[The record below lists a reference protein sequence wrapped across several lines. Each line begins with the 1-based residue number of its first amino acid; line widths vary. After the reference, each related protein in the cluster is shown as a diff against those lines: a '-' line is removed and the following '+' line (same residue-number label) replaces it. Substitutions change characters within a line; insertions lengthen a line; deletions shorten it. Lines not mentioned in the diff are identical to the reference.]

1 MCGICGIVNFDES
14 APVDR
19 AVIERMTESIAHRG
33 PDDAGYFVQGQV
45 GLGHRRLSIID
56 LSGGGQPIFNEDHS
70 AAIIFNGEIY
80 NYRTLAAGLSA
91 AGHIFKTRSD
101 TETILHA
108 YDEYGDDCVDQLRGM
123 FGFAI
128 WDRAKRRLLLARDR
142 LGVKPVYYYRN
153 DRFLAFASEIKSLL
167 EIESIPREVDPESLD
182 MYLSLRYVPGP
193 RTMFKSIF
201 RLQPGH
207 ILVADDSGV
216 QTKKYWDIHYADPEP
231 HSPECLLE
239 RFKELL
245 DESVRMRLIS
255 EVPLGVFLSGGLDS
269 SAILA
274 MMSRSQQIAGGE
286 RVKTFSVGYSASG
299 AEEESANEFEYA
311 RLAAQSFASDHHE
324 YRLDAKGFADF
335 VPDLVR
341 YLDEPLADPSCIPL
355 YFISKLA
362 RERITVVLSGEGA
375 DEIFAG
381 YGIYGKMLALDRIYN
396 RSRAFGRIAPWVA
409 RVAPSERLRHY
420 VRMCGQ
426 PLETRYRGVSRG
438 FSAEGKLRLIGS
450 DRTKRSE
457 RRLQEIFG
465 GYFDAVKDASPL
477 DQMLYV
483 DAKVW
488 LPDDLLIKAD
498 KMTMANGL
506 ELRVPFLDH
515 KMVEFAATLPN
526 SSKAGGKG
534 GKTLLRTAMRG
545 VLPDAIIDR
554 PKKGFPIPIGSWLRT
569 SLQQFTRDHLLAPD
583 SACSRYFDRDETAR
597 LVREQEQGKVDRS
610 QEIWTLLVFE
620 FWHRHFIQN
629 HPRPAAKR
637 MSQPLAEAQQM
648 IYGGPSC

>member
-1 MCGICGIVNFDES
+1 MCGICGIVNFDS
-14 APVDR
+14 DSVDR
-19 AVIERMTESIAHRG
+19 AVIVRMTGALAHRG
-33 PDDAGYFVQGQV
+33 PDDAGYFVDGRV

-56 LSGGGQPIFNEDHS
+56 LSGGKQPIFNEDRS

-80 NYRTLAAGLSA
+80 NYRDLASELTT
-91 AGHIFKTRSD
+91 AGHTFKTRSD

-108 YDEYGDDCVDQLRGM
+108 YEEYGDECVQQLRGM

-153 DRFLAFASEIKSLL
+153 GRFLAFASEIKSLL
-167 EIESIPREVDPESLD
+167 EIASIPREVDPEALD

-193 RTMFKSIF
+193 RTMFKNIF

-207 ILVADDSGV
+207 ILVADDDGV
-216 QTKKYWDIHYADPEP
+216 RTTKYWDIDYPNPEP
-231 HSPECLLE
+231 RSPEYLLE
-239 RFKELL
+239 RFRELL
-245 DESVRMRLIS
+245 EESVRMRLIS

-274 MMSRSQQIAGGE
+274 TMSKIAGGD
-286 RVKTFSVGYSASG
+286 RVKTFSVGYEASG
-299 AEEESANEFEYA
+299 AEAEAANEFAYA
-311 RLAAQSFASDHHE
+311 RLATDAFACEHHE
-324 YRLDAKGFADF
+324 YRLDARNFADF
-335 VPDLVR
+335 VPELVR

-362 RERITVVLSGEGA
+362 REHITVVLSGEGA
-375 DEIFAG
+375 DEILAG
-381 YGIYGKMLALDRIYN
+381 YGIYGRMLTLDRIYN
-396 RSRAFGRIAPWVA
+396 LSGPLSHLAPWIA
-409 RVAPSERLRHY
+409 RLTPMEKLRHY

-426 PLETRYRGVSRG
+426 PLENRYRGVSRG
-438 FSAEGKLRLIGS
+438 FSAEGK
-450 DRTKRSE
+450 
-457 RRLQEIFG
+457 RRLVGADRMKQSGMLMQEIFG
-465 GYFDAVKDASPL
+465 GYFKAVQNASPL

-506 ELRVPFLDH
+506 ELRFPFLDH
-515 KMVEFAATLPN
+515 KLVEFAGTLPN
-526 SSKAGGKG
+526 ASKVHGKG
-534 GKTLLRTAMRG
+534 GKTLLRSAMRG
-545 VLPDAIIDR
+545 VLPDSIIDR

-569 SLQQFTRDHLLAPD
+569 SLRQFTRDHLLARD
-583 SACSRYFDRDETAR
+583 SACGRYVDRDETAR
-597 LVREQEQGKVDRS
+597 LVEEHEQGRADRS

-620 FWHRHFIQN
+620 FWHRQFID
-629 HPRPAAKR
+629 HYPRPADAPGYR
-637 MSQPLAEAQQM
+637 ALFEAQ
-648 IYGGPSC
+648 PS

>member
-14 APVDR
+14 DPVDR
-19 AVIERMTESIAHRG
+19 VVIERMTESLAHRG
-33 PDDAGYFVQGQV
+33 PDDAGYFVQGQI

-56 LSGGGQPIFNEDHS
+56 LSGGRQPIFNEDRS

-80 NYRTLAAGLSA
+80 NYRDLAAVLSS
-91 AGHIFKTRSD
+91 AGHTFKTRSD

-108 YDEYGDDCVDQLRGM
+108 YEEYGDNCVDQLRGM

-128 WDRAKRRLLLARDR
+128 WDRGKRRLLLARDR

-167 EIESIPREVDPESLD
+167 EIEAIPREVDPESLD

-193 RTMFKSIF
+193 RTMFKNIF

-207 ILVADDSGV
+207 MLVADDGGV
-216 QTKKYWDIHYADPEP
+216 RTTKYWDINYAELEP
-231 HSPECLLE
+231 REPQDLLSRFSELLE
-239 RFKELL
+239 
-245 DESVRMRLIS
+245 ESVRLRLIS

-274 MMSRSQQIAGGE
+274 MMSKLSDIAGGE
-286 RVKTFSVGYSASG
+286 RVKTFSVGYEASG
-299 AEEESANEFEYA
+299 AEEEAANEFDYA
-311 RLAAQSFASDHHE
+311 RLAAQSFGSEHHE
-324 YRLDAKGFADF
+324 YRLDANSFAEF
-335 VPDLVR
+335 VPDLVS

-362 RERITVVLSGEGA
+362 REHITVVLSGEGA
-375 DEIFAG
+375 DEILAG
-381 YGIYGKMLALDRIYN
+381 YGIYGRMLALDRIYGHSGAL
-396 RSRAFGRIAPWVA
+396 SRLAPWIA
-409 RVAPSERLRHY
+409 RLAPSEKLRHY

-438 FSAEGKLRLIGS
+438 FSAEGKLRLIGV
-450 DRTKRSE
+450 DRMKRSE
-457 RRLQEIFG
+457 QRLRKIFG
-465 GYFDAVKDASPL
+465 GYFNAVKAASPL
-477 DQMLYV
+477 DRMLYV

-515 KMVEFAATLPN
+515 KMVEFAATLP
-526 SSKAGGKG
+526 SASKTGGKG
-534 GKTLLRTAMRG
+534 GKTLLRSAMRG

-554 PKKGFPIPIGSWLRT
+554 PKKGFPIPLGSWLRT
-569 SLQQFTRDHLLAPD
+569 TLRQFTRDHLLAPD
-583 SACSRYFDRDETAR
+583 SACSRYFDRDETTR
-597 LVREQEQGKVDRS
+597 LVHEQEQGAVDRS

-620 FWHRHFIQN
+620 FWHRHFIQD
-629 HPRPAAKR
+629 HPRPAAVR
-637 MSQPLAEAQQM
+637 TSRPLIETQQVS
-648 IYGGPSC
+648 YGEPLC

>member
-1 MCGICGIVNFDES
+1 MCGICGILNFNES
-14 APVDR
+14 DLVDR
-19 AVIERMTESIAHRG
+19 AVIERMTESLAHRG
-33 PDDAGYFVQGQV
+33 PDDAGYFVQGQA

-56 LSGGGQPIFNEDHS
+56 LSGGRQPIFNEDRS

-80 NYRTLAAGLSA
+80 NYQALAADLNA
-91 AGHIFKTRSD
+91 TGHIFKTRSD

-108 YDEYGDDCVDQLRGM
+108 YEEYGDPCVDRLRGM

-128 WDRAKRRLLLARDR
+128 WDRGKRRLLLARDR

-167 EIESIPREVDPESLD
+167 EIDSIPREVDPESLD

-193 RTMFKSIF
+193 RTMFKNIF

-216 QTKKYWDIHYADPEP
+216 RTTKYWDIQYQDPEP
-231 HSPECLLE
+231 HSPEYFLE
-239 RFKELL
+239 RFRELL
-245 DESVRMRLIS
+245 EESVQLRLIS

-274 MMSRSQQIAGGE
+274 MMGKSRELSGDD
-286 RVKTFSVGYSASG
+286 RVKTFSVGYDASG
-299 AEEESANEFEYA
+299 AEEETANEFEYA
-311 RLAAQSFASDHHE
+311 RLAAQSFGADHHE
-324 YRLDAKGFADF
+324 YRLDARSFAEF
-335 VPDLVR
+335 VPDLVS

-362 RERITVVLSGEGA
+362 REHITVVLSGEGA
-375 DEIFAG
+375 DEILAG
-381 YGIYGKMLALDRIYN
+381 YGIYGKMLALDRIYEN
-396 RSRAFGRIAPWVA
+396 SGALGRLAPWLA
-409 RVAPSERLRHY
+409 SFTPSEKLRHY

-438 FSAEGKLRLIGS
+438 FSAEGKLRLIGG
-450 DRTKRSE
+450 DRMRQSE
-457 RRLQEIFG
+457 QRLQEIFG
-465 GYFDAVKDASPL
+465 GYFKAVKGASPL

-515 KMVEFAATLPN
+515 KMVEFSATLPN
-526 SSKAGGKG
+526 VSKAGGKG

-554 PKKGFPIPIGSWLRT
+554 PKKGFPIPLGSWLRT

-583 SACSRYFDRDETAR
+583 SACSRHFDRDETAR

-620 FWHRHFIQN
+620 FWHRHFIRNQ
-629 HPRPAAKR
+629 PRQAIER
-637 MSQPLAEAQQM
+637 MSQPPAEAQQVS
-648 IYGGPSC
+648 YGEPSC

>member
-1 MCGICGIVNFDES
+1 MCGICGIVKFDTS
-14 APVDR
+14 DPVDQV
-19 AVIERMTESIAHRG
+19 VIERMTESLAHRG

-56 LSGGGQPIFNEDHS
+56 LSGGQQPIFNEDRS
-70 AAIIFNGEIY
+70 AAIVFNGEIY
-80 NYRTLAAGLSA
+80 NYRTLAAALSS
-91 AGHIFKTRSD
+91 AGHTFKTRSD

-108 YDEYGDDCVDQLRGM
+108 YEEYGDGCVDQLRGM

-128 WDRAKRRLLLARDR
+128 WDRVKRRLLLARDR

-167 EIESIPREVDPESLD
+167 EIDSIPREVDPEALD

-193 RTMFKSIF
+193 RTMFKNIF

-216 QTKKYWDIHYADPEP
+216 RTTKYWDITYSDMEP
-231 HSPECLLE
+231 RSPESLLE
-239 RFKELL
+239 QFRELL
-245 DESVRMRLIS
+245 EESVRMRLIS

-274 MMSRSQQIAGGE
+274 MMTSATKGE
-286 RVKTFSVGYSASG
+286 RVKTFSVGYEASG
-299 AEEESANEFEYA
+299 AEEEAANEFEYA
-311 RLAAQSFASDHHE
+311 RLAARSFASEHHE
-324 YRLDAKGFADF
+324 YRLDAKGFSQF
-335 VPDLVR
+335 MPELVR

-355 YFISKLA
+355 YFVSKLA
-362 RERITVVLSGEGA
+362 REHITVVLSGEGA
-375 DEIFAG
+375 DEILAG
-381 YGIYGKMLALDRIYN
+381 YGIYGRMLALNRIYASSGAL
-396 RSRAFGRIAPWVA
+396 RPLAPWIA
-409 RVAPSERLRHY
+409 RLTPSEKLRHY
-420 VRMCGQ
+420 VRMCGE
-426 PLETRYRGVSRG
+426 PIETRYRGVSRG
-438 FSAEGKLRLIGS
+438 FSAEGKLKLVGR
-450 DRTKRSE
+450 DRMQQSE
-457 RRLQEIFG
+457 QRLQEIFG
-465 GYFDAVKDASPL
+465 GYFAAAKNASPL
-477 DQMLYV
+477 DRMLYV

-515 KMVEFAATLPN
+515 KMVEFAATLP
-526 SSKAGGKG
+526 SSLKAGGKG
-534 GKTLLRTAMRG
+534 GKTLLRRAMRG

-569 SLQQFTRDHLLAPD
+569 SLRQFTRDHLLASD
-583 SACSRYFDRDETAR
+583 SACSRYFDRDETTR
-597 LVREQEQGKVDRS
+597 LVHEQEQGTVDRS

-620 FWHRHFIQN
+620 FWHRHFIEN
-629 HPRPAAKR
+629 HSRPVAAHR
-637 MSQPLAEAQQM
+637 SRPLLEAQQVS
-648 IYGGPSC
+648 YGEQLC

>member
-1 MCGICGIVNFDES
+1 MCGICGIVNFDGS
-14 APVDR
+14 DPVDR
-19 AVIERMTESIAHRG
+19 IVIERMTESLAHRG
-33 PDDAGYFVQGQV
+33 PDDAGYFVEGRV

-56 LSGGGQPIFNEDHS
+56 LSGGRQPIFNEDRS
-70 AAIIFNGEIY
+70 AAIVFNGEIY
-80 NYRTLAAGLSA
+80 NYRDLAEALKT
-91 AGHIFKTRSD
+91 AGHTFRTRSD

-108 YDEYGDDCVDQLRGM
+108 YEEYGDDCVQQLRGM

-128 WDRAKRRLLLARDR
+128 WDGAKQRLLLARDR
-142 LGVKPVYYYRN
+142 LGVKPVYYYR
-153 DRFLAFASEIKSLL
+153 DRHFLAFASEIKSLL
-167 EIESIPREVDPESLD
+167 EIRSIPREVDPDAFD

-193 RTMFKSIF
+193 RTMFKNIF

-207 ILVADDSGV
+207 VLVADDSGIRI
-216 QTKKYWDIHYADPEP
+216 TKYWDIDYPDPEP
-231 HSPECLLE
+231 HSPEFLLE
-239 RFKELL
+239 RFRELL
-245 DESVRMRLIS
+245 DESVRMRLLS

-274 MMSRSQQIAGGE
+274 TMSKYAGDS
-286 RVKTFSVGYSASG
+286 RVKTFSVGYQASR
-299 AEEESANEFEYA
+299 AEETASNEFEYA
-311 RLAAQSFASDHHE
+311 RLAADAFASEHHE
-324 YRLDAKGFADF
+324 YRLDATHFAEF
-335 VPDLVR
+335 VPDLVS

-362 RERITVVLSGEGA
+362 REHITVVLSGEGA
-375 DEIFAG
+375 DEILAG
-381 YGIYGKMLALDRIYN
+381 YGIYSKMLALDRIYAGAGPL
-396 RSRAFGRIAPWVA
+396 SRLAPWIA
-409 RVAPSERLRHY
+409 NLAPSEKLRHY

-438 FSAEGKLRLIGS
+438 FTEEGKLRLVGA
-450 DRTKRSE
+450 DRMKQSE
-457 RRLQEIFG
+457 RQFRDVFG
-465 GYFDAVKDASPL
+465 GYFKAVENASPL
-477 DQMLYV
+477 DRMLYV

-526 SSKAGGKG
+526 ASKIHGKG
-534 GKTLLRTAMRG
+534 GKTLLRSAMRG

-569 SLQQFTRDHLLAPD
+569 SLRQFTRDHLLARD
-583 SACSRYFDRDETAR
+583 SACSRYVDRDETAR
-597 LVREQEQGKVDRS
+597 LVEEHEQGRADRS

-620 FWHRHFIQN
+620 FWHRHFIED
-629 HPRPAAKR
+629 HPAAPGR
-637 MSQPLAEAQQM
+637 HALMETQRETC
-648 IYGGPSC
+648 GEPS

>member
-1 MCGICGIVNFDES
+1 MCGICGIVNFNGSD
-14 APVDR
+14 PVDR
-19 AVIERMTESIAHRG
+19 VTIERMTESLAHRG
-33 PDDAGYFVQGQV
+33 PDDAGYFVEGQV

-56 LSGGGQPIFNEDHS
+56 LSGGGQPIFNEDQS
-70 AAIIFNGEIY
+70 AAIVFNGEIY
-80 NYRTLAAGLSA
+80 NYRDLADELKT
-91 AGHIFKTRSD
+91 AGHTFRTRSD

-108 YDEYGDDCVDQLRGM
+108 YEEYGDDCVQQLRGM

-128 WDRAKRRLLLARDR
+128 WDGAKRRLLLARDR
-142 LGVKPVYYYRN
+142 LGVKPVYYYRD

-167 EIESIPREVDPESLD
+167 EIRSIPREVDPEAFD

-193 RTMFKSIF
+193 RTMFKNIF

-207 ILVADDSGV
+207 VLAADDSGV
-216 QTKKYWDIHYADPEP
+216 RIAKYWDIDYPETEP
-231 HSPECLLE
+231 RSPEYLLE
-239 RFKELL
+239 RFRELL
-245 DESVRMRLIS
+245 DESVRMRLLS

-274 MMSRSQQIAGGE
+274 TMSKYAGDS
-286 RVKTFSVGYSASG
+286 RVKTFSIGYQASP
-299 AEEESANEFEYA
+299 AEEMASNEFGYA
-311 RLAAQSFASDHHE
+311 RVAADAFSSEHHE
-324 YRLDAKGFADF
+324 YRLDAPSFAEF
-335 VPDLVR
+335 VPDLVS

-362 RERITVVLSGEGA
+362 REHITVVLSGEGA
-375 DEIFAG
+375 DEILAG
-381 YGIYGKMLALDRIYN
+381 YGIYGRMLALDRIYAGSGPL
-396 RSRAFGRIAPWVA
+396 RRLAPWA
-409 RVAPSERLRHY
+409 AHLTPSEKLRHY

-438 FSAEGKLRLIGS
+438 FTDEGKLRLVGA
-450 DRTKRSE
+450 DRMKQSGRQL
-457 RRLQEIFG
+457 RNVFG
-465 GYFDAVKDASPL
+465 AYFKAVEKASPL
-477 DQMLYV
+477 DRMLYV

-526 SSKAGGKG
+526 ASKIHGRG
-534 GKTLLRTAMRG
+534 GKTLLRSAMRG

-569 SLQQFTRDHLLAPD
+569 SLRQFTRDHLLARD
-583 SACSRYFDRDETAR
+583 SACGRYVDRAETAR
-597 LVREQEQGKVDRS
+597 LVEEHEQGRADRS

-620 FWHRHFIQN
+620 FWHRHFIED
-629 HPRPAAKR
+629 HPRQPVAPAR
-637 MSQPLAEAQQM
+637 MTLIGE
-648 IYGGPSC
+648 PS

>member
-1 MCGICGIVNFDES
+1 MCGICGIVKFDNS
-14 APVDR
+14 DPVDQV
-19 AVIERMTESIAHRG
+19 VIERMTESLAHRG

-56 LSGGGQPIFNEDHS
+56 LSGGRQPIFNEDRS

-80 NYRTLAAGLSA
+80 NYRALAAVLSS

-108 YDEYGDDCVDQLRGM
+108 YEEYGDDCVDQLRGM

-128 WDRAKRRLLLARDR
+128 WDRGKRRLLLARDR
-142 LGVKPVYYYRN
+142 LGVKPIYYYRN
-153 DRFLAFASEIKSLL
+153 DCFLAFASEIKSLL
-167 EIESIPREVDPESLD
+167 EVESIPREVDPESLD

-193 RTMFKSIF
+193 RTMFKNIF

-216 QTKKYWDIHYADPEP
+216 RTTKYWDITYPDAEP
-231 HSPECLLE
+231 RSPEYLLE
-239 RFKELL
+239 RFRELL
-245 DESVRMRLIS
+245 EESVRMRLIS

-269 SAILA
+269 STILA
-274 MMSRSQQIAGGE
+274 TMSAINGGE
-286 RVKTFSVGYSASG
+286 KVKTFSVGYEALG
-299 AEEESANEFEYA
+299 AEEEAANEFDYA
-311 RLAAQSFASDHHE
+311 RLAACSFASEHHE
-324 YRLDAKGFADF
+324 YRLDAKGFAEF
-335 VPDLVR
+335 VPELVR
-341 YLDEPLADPSCIPL
+341 FLDEPLADPSCIPL

-362 RERITVVLSGEGA
+362 REHITVVLSGEGA
-375 DEIFAG
+375 DEILAG
-381 YGIYGKMLALDRIYN
+381 YGIYGRMLALNRIYGGSGAL
-396 RSRAFGRIAPWVA
+396 RGLAPWIA
-409 RVAPSERLRHY
+409 RLTPSERLRHY
-420 VRMCGQ
+420 VRMCGE

-438 FSAEGKLRLIGS
+438 FSAEGKLRLIGA
-450 DRTKRSE
+450 DRMQRSE
-457 RRLQEIFG
+457 QRLQEIFG
-465 GYFDAVKDASPL
+465 GYFNAVQDASPL

-526 SSKAGGKG
+526 ASKAGGRG
-534 GKTLLRTAMRG
+534 GKTLLRQAMRG
-545 VLPDAIIDR
+545 ILPDAIIDR
-554 PKKGFPIPIGSWLRT
+554 PKMGFPIPIGSWLRT
-569 SLQQFTRDHLLAPD
+569 SLRQFTRDHLLAPD
-583 SACSRYFDRDETAR
+583 SACSRYFDRVETTR
-597 LVREQEQGKVDRS
+597 LVHEQEQGTVDRS

-620 FWHRHFIQN
+620 FWHRHFIEN
-629 HPRPAAKR
+629 HPRPVAAHR
-637 MSQPLAEAQQM
+637 SRTLLAAQQVS
-648 IYGGPSC
+648 YGEPLC

>member
-1 MCGICGIVNFDES
+1 MCGICGIVNFES
-14 APVDR
+14 DPVDR
-19 AVIERMTESIAHRG
+19 GTIERMTGALAHRG
-33 PDDAGYFVQGQV
+33 PDDAGYFVEGRV

-56 LSGGGQPIFNEDHS
+56 LSGGKQPIFNEDRS
-70 AAIIFNGEIY
+70 AAIVFNGEIY
-80 NYRTLAAGLSA
+80 NYRDLAAVLAS
-91 AGHIFKTRSD
+91 AGHTFKTRSD

-108 YDEYGDDCVDQLRGM
+108 YEEYGDGCVDHLRGM

-142 LGVKPVYYYRN
+142 LGVKPVYYYRSG
-153 DRFLAFASEIKSLL
+153 RFLAFASEIKSLL
-167 EIESIPREVDPESLD
+167 EIPSVPREVDPEALD
-182 MYLSLRYVPGP
+182 LYLSLRYVPGP
-193 RTMFKSIF
+193 RTMFKNIF

-207 ILVADDSGV
+207 VLVADDGGV
-216 QTKKYWDIHYADPEP
+216 RITKYWDIDYPDPEP
-231 HSPECLLE
+231 RTPEYLLE
-239 RFKELL
+239 RFRELL
-245 DESVRMRLIS
+245 EESVRMRLEA

-274 MMSRSQQIAGGE
+274 TMSKIAGGD
-286 RVKTFSVGYSASG
+286 RVKTFSVGYEASG

-311 RLAAQSFASDHHE
+311 RLAADAFASEHHE
-324 YRLDAKGFADF
+324 YRLDARNFADS
-335 VPDLVR
+335 VPGLVR

-362 RERITVVLSGEGA
+362 REHITVVLSGEGA
-375 DEIFAG
+375 DEILAG
-381 YGIYGKMLALDRIYN
+381 YGIYSKMLALDRIYKG
-396 RSRAFGRIAPWVA
+396 AGPLGRLAPWIA
-409 RVAPSERLRHY
+409 RLTPSEKLRHY

-438 FSAEGKLRLIGS
+438 FSAESKLRLVGGDRMKQS
-450 DRTKRSE
+450 DE
-457 RRLQEIFG
+457 RLQEVFG
-465 GYFDAVKDASPL
+465 GYFQAAAKASPL

-526 SSKAGGKG
+526 ASKIHGKG
-534 GKTLLRTAMRG
+534 GKTLLRSAMRG

-554 PKKGFPIPIGSWLRT
+554 PKKGFPIPIASWLRT
-569 SLQQFTRDHLLAPD
+569 SLRQFTRDHLLARD
-583 SACSRYFDRDETAR
+583 SACSRYVDRDETAR
-597 LVREQEQGKVDRS
+597 IMQQHEQGRVDRS

-620 FWHRHFIQN
+620 FWHRNFIED
-629 HPRPAAKR
+629 RPGAADA
-637 MSQPLAEAQQM
+637 QTYGPLVEARQASC
-648 IYGGPSC
+648 GEPS